1 MPTKAPP
8 ILCKHP
14 MLETLETLTLDPAKL
29 DKMIDDIARG
39 GAAGDRLK
47 KIEGDGL
54 LGHYSGSEQ
63 SDAHERLLL
72 GGWGDE
78 ATLLHI
84 SDSLGE
90 ALGKVRSQKKPLRGW
105 WAAGATERGIRC
117 AVAEADDA
125 ICFLLLTPPLGD
137 ETVATKATFDTDFLD
152 GLKSLATALKTWT
165 DGF

>member
-1 MPTKAPP
+1 MPKIAPP

-14 MLETLETLTLDPAKL
+14 MLETLETLTRDPAKL

-39 GAAGDRLK
+39 GAAGDRLT

-54 LGHYSGSEQ
+54 LGGYSEPEQ
-63 SDAHERLLL
+63 PRAHDRLL

-78 ATLLHI
+78 STLLHI
-84 SDSLGE
+84 SDSLGT
-90 ALGKVRSQKKPLRGW
+90 ALGMVRSQRKPLRGW
-105 WAAGATERGIRC
+105 WAAGATGRGIRC

-125 ICFLLLTPPLGD
+125 ICFVLLTPPMSD
-137 ETVATKATFDTDFLD
+137 ETVASKAAFDTGFLD
-152 GLKSLATALKTWT
+152 DLKSLATALKAWT